1 MVVRKRRKKNKL
13 RGNRTHGKGN
23 TKNKRGAG
31 SRGGR
36 GKAGARKHKK
46 GMYREIIKKKPKLK
60 PREKGIAINIDELDR
75 IVEKLKKE
83 NKAEYSDEF
92 VVIDGKKLG
101 FEKILSR
108 GVLTHKVKIIN
119 AKLSQKARKKILE
132 GGSIIEEKLGEK
144 KEKPGEKEA

>member
-1 MVVRKRRKKNKL
+1 MVMRRRRKKNKL

-46 GMYREIIKKKPKLK
+46 DKYREILKKKVRLK
-60 PREKGIAINIDELDR
+60 PKKKGIAINIDELDR
-75 IVEKLKKE
+75 IAERLRKE
-83 NKAEYSDEF
+83 NKAEYDGEF
-92 VVIDGKKLG
+92 IIIDGKKLG

-108 GVLTHKVKIIN
+108 GKLSHKVKIIN
-119 AKLSQKARKKILE
+119 TKISERAHKKILDS
-132 GGSIIEEKLGEK
+132 GSIIEGVEEK
-144 KEKPGEKEA
+144 KVNEKKKV